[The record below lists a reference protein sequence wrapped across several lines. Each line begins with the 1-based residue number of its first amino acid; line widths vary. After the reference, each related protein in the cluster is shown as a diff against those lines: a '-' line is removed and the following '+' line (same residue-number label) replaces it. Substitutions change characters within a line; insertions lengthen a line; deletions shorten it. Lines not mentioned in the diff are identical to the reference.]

1 MKKALLIA
9 VLVMAAPMLAE
20 AKTLKFPSDAPIASI
35 KIPDSWN
42 PKETD
47 TGVDATSSDDAVYL
61 SADVA
66 ELKSMDKTVTDAIDF
81 LKEVGVTVDPKTLKE
96 TPVEEFNGM
105 QMTTLDWD
113 GKDENGPV
121 SVGLALIQTSPTK
134 GLVVTYW
141 GTKGD
146 EEKHQKELVDI
157 LLSIKPIVK

>member
-113 GKDENGPV
+113 GKGRERPGKRRACADPDVADQGPRRHLL
-121 SVGLALIQTSPTK
+121 GNQGRRGKAPEGTGRHP
-134 GLVVTYW
+134 VV
-141 GTKGD
+141 D
-146 EEKHQKELVDI
+146 QADR
-157 LLSIKPIVK
+157 

>member
-9 VLVMAAPMLAE
+9 MLALAAPALAQ
-20 AKTLKFPSDAPIASI
+20 AKTLKFPSDKPVASI
-35 KIPDSWN
+35 TIPDSWG

-47 TGVDATSSDDAVYL
+47 TGVDATSKDGAVYL
-61 SADVA
+61 SADTA
-66 ELKSMDKTVTDAIDF
+66 ELKSMDKVVSDAIDF
-81 LKEVGVTVDPKTLKE
+81 LGEAGVTVDPKTLKE

-113 GKDENGPV
+113 GTDKDGPV
-121 SVGLALIQTSPTK
+121 SVGLALIQTTPTK

-141 GTKGD
+141 GSKGD